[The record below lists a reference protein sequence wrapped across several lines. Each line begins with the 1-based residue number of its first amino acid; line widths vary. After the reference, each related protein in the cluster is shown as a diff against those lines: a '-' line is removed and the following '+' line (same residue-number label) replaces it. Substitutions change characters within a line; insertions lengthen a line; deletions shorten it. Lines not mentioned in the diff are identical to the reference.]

1 MGRFTKHG
9 MDDQPLEGGGAG
21 AGMGRYKSPPKKSYD
36 PDTEAEKIIGVGF
49 GAPLA
54 AAGTMAAI
62 GSADR
67 TATKAGDE
75 KRAQDRQ
82 EAADEMKRESQGK
95 QDSMTSGQKQSMQE
109 AKDAAMQSKKDKAY
123 NAAKTYPEGM
133 AKGGMTASR
142 RGDGIAQRG
151 KTRGTM
157 VMCGGGMTK
166 K

>member
-1 MGRFTKHG
+1 

-21 AGMGRYKSPPKKSYD
+21 AGMGRYKSSPKKSYD
-36 PDTEAEKIIGVGF
+36 PDAEAEKIAVLGF

-62 GSADR
+62 GNADR

-82 EAADEMKRESQGK
+82 EAADEMKRESRGK

-109 AKDAAMQSKKDKAY
+109 ASDAAMQTKKDKAY

-133 AKGGMTASR
+133 AKGGMTASSR
-142 RGDGIAQRG
+142 ADGIAQRG
-151 KTRGTM
+151 KTKGTI
-157 VMCGGGMTK
+157 VMCGGGMYK